1 MKYQATVYLPE
12 VRINRIEDFL
22 NLENMDDS
30 AIYDFEN
37 LPYLFKNF
45 SYLFNNNIKVTFELV
60 QGNHNFYL
68 DVNLVDSKNN
78 KTISISDYVDELL
91 GTYTFEY
98 NEDEYV
104 IEIQKGDED
113 FAYEIETEKVLRL
126 SQIKS
131 KKCGCCMSEEKD
143 GVECETCPLDSTFS
157 KNHFLTR
164 GYFCRI
170 NDFKAGIEQDQE
182 IVLPK
187 GHDAI
192 LKFLEIEGESK
203 ERKVKRN
210 IDFCDVP
217 F

>member
-143 GVECETCPLDSTFS
+143 GVECETCPLVVHLIQLFQ
-157 KNHFLTR
+157 KIIF
-164 GYFCRI
+164 
-170 NDFKAGIEQDQE
+170 
-182 IVLPK
+182 
-187 GHDAI
+187 
-192 LKFLEIEGESK
+192 
-203 ERKVKRN
+203 
-210 IDFCDVP
+210 
-217 F
+217 